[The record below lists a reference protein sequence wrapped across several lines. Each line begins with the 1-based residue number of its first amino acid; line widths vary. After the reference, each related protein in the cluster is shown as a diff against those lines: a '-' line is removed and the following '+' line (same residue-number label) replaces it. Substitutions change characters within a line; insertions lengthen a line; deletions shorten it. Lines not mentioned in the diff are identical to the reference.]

1 MEKIAAQKLVQ
12 ETLEDSFD
20 KDRFVYLVRNIL
32 NHIEEA
38 PFTYQG
44 NYIFDD
50 FADSIR
56 SAERIGK
63 YQDSDERLIDI
74 LIINLKKETSLERAR
89 TMQRNFVA
97 KYLNGSRGGELKDAA
112 LVAFVAPNGD
122 DWRFSFVKM
131 EYRFD
136 EQGKVK
142 EEFTPPAATLFWLV
156 KTNTATQ
163 RKVVFC
169 PFCVMTMKTLRLYN
183 SKKPSALSESPR
195 NFLNSTAICFCDSRN
210 RSMQS

>member
-1 MEKIAAQKLVQ
+1 MEKIAAQELVQ
-12 ETLEDSFD
+12 ETLENSFD
-20 KDRFVYLVRNIL
+20 KDLFVYLTKNIL
-32 NHIEEA
+32 NHVEEA

-50 FADSIR
+50 FADSVRRI
-56 SAERIGK
+56 ERVGK
-63 YQDSDERLIDI
+63 YQGPDEKLIDI

-142 EEFTPPAATLFWLV
+142 EEFTPRPPLLFSGW
-156 KTNTATQ
+156 
-163 RKVVFC
+163 
-169 PFCVMTMKTLRLYN
+169 
-183 SKKPSALSESPR
+183 
-195 NFLNSTAICFCDSRN
+195 
-210 RSMQS
+210 